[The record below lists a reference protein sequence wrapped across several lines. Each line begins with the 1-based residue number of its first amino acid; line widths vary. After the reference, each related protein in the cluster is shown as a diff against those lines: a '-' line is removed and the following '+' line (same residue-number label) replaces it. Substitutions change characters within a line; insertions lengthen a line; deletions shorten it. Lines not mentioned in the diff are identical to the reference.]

1 MKNKSRV
8 VSAMLSEADQKRIEL
23 TDKDRMLARTD
34 QVGASVD
41 DKQETSVKEDA
52 RSKAAPKPEIKKNST
67 ATGKKKP

>member
-1 MKNKSRV
+1 
-8 VSAMLSEADQKRIEL
+8 MLSEADQKRIEL
-23 TDKDRMLARTD
+23 TDKDMLARTD